1 MGGHYNMLTRAELV
15 KKLRDIIVQQTN
27 KHGYLDITEETVTN
41 VLTDLEGLIY
51 IQYKEENINEQLELI
66 GD

>member
-1 MGGHYNMLTRAELV
+1 MLTRAELV